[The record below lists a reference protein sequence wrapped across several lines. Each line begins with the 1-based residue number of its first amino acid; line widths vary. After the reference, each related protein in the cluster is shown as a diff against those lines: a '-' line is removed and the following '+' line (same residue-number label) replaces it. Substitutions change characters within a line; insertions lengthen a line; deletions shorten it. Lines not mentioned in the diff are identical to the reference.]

1 MQSLFSKKKK
11 QSKISKKIQKYSG
24 QMYSGQIE
32 LMCTKLVKT
41 EDKSDDLNF

>member
-24 QMYSGQIE
+24 QIE

-41 EDKSDDLNF
+41 EDKSHDLNF